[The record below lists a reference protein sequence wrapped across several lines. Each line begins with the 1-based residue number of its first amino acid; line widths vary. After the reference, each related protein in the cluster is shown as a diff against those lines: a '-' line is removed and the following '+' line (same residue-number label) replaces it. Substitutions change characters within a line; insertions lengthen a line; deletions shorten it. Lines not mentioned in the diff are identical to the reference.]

1 MEQHFDEKTLAQLG
15 MFGLTEYEAKVY
27 LTLIVRGAQE
37 ASKVSKI
44 SGLPRPHTYS
54 VLKSLQMRGL
64 VTVIPEAI
72 NRYRA
77 VSLDEG
83 LDVLIDEKE
92 KQFDSLRNAKD
103 QLLSEIKPKE
113 SIPTE
118 NRSIVQLYYG
128 RQNVYKLVDEM
139 FHRCDRRVDI
149 MTTSHGIVRF
159 YKYFSDIASEFR
171 SKDVEVRFIAPVTP
185 EAGEYAKKLSAL
197 VELRRI
203 DQLPLIRFVL
213 VDSKEVLFAEY
224 PEDDFKSTGKETG
237 IWINQEELARM
248 MQTLFDNTWKNTT
261 PYPPSDNE

>member
-1 MEQHFDEKTLAQLG
+1 MEQHFDEKTLARLG

-27 LTLIVRGAQE
+27 LTLLVRGAHE
-37 ASKVSKI
+37 ASKVSKN

-54 VLKSLQMRGL
+54 VLKGLQMRGL
-64 VTVIPEAI
+64 VTVIPEPV

-77 VSLDEG
+77 VPLDEG

-92 KQFDSLRNAKD
+92 KQFVSLRHAKD
-103 QLLSEIKPKE
+103 QLLSEVKPKE
-113 SIPTE
+113 AIPTD
-118 NRSIVQLYYG
+118 NHAIVLLYNG

-139 FHRCDRRVDI
+139 FHRCESRVDI

-159 YKYFSDIASEFR
+159 YKYFSDMASEFR
-171 SKDVEVRFIAPVTP
+171 SKNVVVRFVAPVTP
-185 EAGEYAKKLSAL
+185 ETEEYARKLSVL

-203 DQLPLIRFVL
+203 DRLPPIRFVL

-237 IWINQEELARM
+237 IWINQDNLARM

-261 PYPPSDNE
+261 PYPTENE

>member
-1 MEQHFDEKTLAQLG
+1 MEQHFDEKTLARMG

-37 ASKVSKI
+37 ASRVSKV

-64 VTVIPEAI
+64 VTVIPESV

-77 VSLDEG
+77 VPLDEG
-83 LDVLIDEKE
+83 LDVLVEEKE
-92 KQFDSLRNAKD
+92 KQFDSLRHAKD

-113 SIPTE
+113 SIPSE
-118 NRSIVQLYYG
+118 NHAIVQMYNG
-128 RQNVYKLVDEM
+128 RQNVYKLIDEM
-139 FHRCDRRVDI
+139 FHRCESHADI

-159 YKYFSDIASEFR
+159 YKYFSDTASEFR
-171 SKDVEVRFIAPVTP
+171 SKNIQVRFVAPVTP
-185 EAGEYAKKLSAL
+185 ETAEYAKKLSVL
-197 VELRRI
+197 VDLRRI
-203 DQLPLIRFVL
+203 DSLPPIRFVL

-237 IWINQEELARM
+237 IWINQEDLARM
-248 MQTLFDNTWKNTT
+248 MQTMFDNTWKNTT
-261 PYPPSDNE
+261 PYPQESE

>member
-1 MEQHFDEKTLAQLG
+1 MEQHFDEKTLARLG

-27 LTLIVRGAQE
+27 LTLLVKGAQE
-37 ASKVSKI
+37 ASRVSRI

-72 NRYRA
+72 NLYRA

-92 KQFDSLRNAKD
+92 KQFVSLRNAKD

-113 SIPTE
+113 SIPSE
-118 NRSIVQLYYG
+118 NHAIVQLYNG
-128 RQNVYKLVDEM
+128 RQNVYKLIDEM
-139 FHRCDRRVDI
+139 FHRCDSRVDI

-159 YKYFSDIASEFR
+159 YKYFSDMASEFR
-171 SKDVEVRFIAPVTP
+171 SKNIAVRFIAPVTP
-185 EAGEYAKKLSAL
+185 ESEEYAKKLSVL

-203 DQLPLIRFVL
+203 DDMPPIRFVL

-224 PEDDFKSTGKETG
+224 PEDDYKSTGKETG

>member
-1 MEQHFDEKTLAQLG
+1 MEQHFDEKTLARLG

-27 LTLIVRGAQE
+27 LTLLVRGAQE
-37 ASKVSKI
+37 ASRVSKI

-64 VTVIPEAI
+64 VIVIPEAI
-72 NRYRA
+72 NLYRA

-92 KQFDSLRNAKD
+92 KQFVSLRNAKD

-118 NRSIVQLYYG
+118 NHAFVQLYYG
-128 RQNVYKLVDEM
+128 RQNVYKLIDEM
-139 FHRCDRRVDI
+139 FHRCDHRADI

-159 YKYFSDIASEFR
+159 YKYFSDMASEFR
-171 SKDVEVRFIAPVTP
+171 SKNVTVRFIAPVTP
-185 EAGEYAKKLSAL
+185 ESEEYAKKLSML
-197 VELRRI
+197 VDLRRI
-203 DQLPLIRFVL
+203 DSLPPIRFVL

-224 PEDDFKSTGKETG
+224 PEDDYKSTGKETG
-237 IWINQEELARM
+237 IWINQEDLARM
-248 MQTLFDNTWKNTT
+248 MNTLFDNTWKNTT
-261 PYPPSDNE
+261 PYPPPENE